1 MNEYLHRLLGPGRP
15 ELTCEECFVELDR
28 YVDLQLAAAGN
39 ELEAC
44 SACRHPRECLEAD
57 DCLGMAAH
65 LEGCPACGEEYESL
79 VVLRRSEP

>member
-28 YVDLQLAAAGN
+28 YVDLQLAAGGDGFETCA
-39 ELEAC
+39 
-44 SACRHPRECLEAD
+44 ACRHPQECLEAA

-79 VVLRRSEP
+79 VAFRRTDA